1 MSEAAQAILTK
12 ALELPVEDQQWLTD
26 RLIEETESDEDDAE
40 WQAEL
45 ERRLEDVEK
54 HPERLIDFD
63 EAMKEIRQELQ
74 AARQRSA

>member
-26 RLIEETESDEDDAE
+26 RLIEETEADEVDTE

-45 ERRLEDVEK
+45 ERRLDDVEK

-74 AARQRSA
+74 AARQRSS

>member
-45 ERRLEDVEK
+45 ERRLDDVEK
-54 HPERLIDFD
+54 HPERLVDFD

-74 AARQRSA
+74 AARQRSS

>member
-1 MSEAAQAILTK
+1 MSEAAQAILKK
-12 ALELPVEDQQWLTD
+12 ALELPVEDQHWLTD
-26 RLIEETESDEDDAE
+26 RLIEQTESDEDDAE

-45 ERRLEDVEK
+45 DRRLEEVEK

-63 EAMKEIRQELQ
+63 DALKEIQEELH

>member
-26 RLIEETESDEDDAE
+26 RLIEETEADEVDTE
-40 WQAEL
+40 WQDEL
-45 ERRLEDVEK
+45 ARRLDDVEK
-54 HPERLIDFD
+54 HPERLVDFD

-74 AARQRSA
+74 AARQRSS

>member
-54 HPERLIDFD
+54 HPEQLVDFD

>member
-26 RLIEETESDEDDAE
+26 RLIEETEADEVDTE

-45 ERRLEDVEK
+45 ERRLDDVEK
-54 HPERLIDFD
+54 HPERLVDFD

-74 AARQRSA
+74 AARQRSS

>member
-26 RLIEETESDEDDAE
+26 RLIEETESDEVDTE

-45 ERRLEDVEK
+45 ERRLDDVEK
-54 HPERLIDFD
+54 HPERLVDFD

-74 AARQRSA
+74 AARQRSS